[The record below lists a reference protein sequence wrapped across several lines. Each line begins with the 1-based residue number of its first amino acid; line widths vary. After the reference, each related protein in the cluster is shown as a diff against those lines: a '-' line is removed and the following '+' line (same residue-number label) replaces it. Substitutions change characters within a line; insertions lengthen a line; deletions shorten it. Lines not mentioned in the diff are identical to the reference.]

1 MCPNQKI
8 WAGIKRQRSILIARK
23 IQAEITR
30 ELQNSHKNSHKILK
44 DVVPDPVIFCN
55 HNHAEFEQ
63 KNQTYANFDALL
75 MITGSRGLVT
85 NQSK

>member
-1 MCPNQKI
+1 MCPNPKI
-8 WAGIKRQRSILIARK
+8 GAGIKRQRSILIARK

-30 ELQNSHKNSHKILK
+30 ELLNSRKILT
-44 DVVPDPVIFCN
+44 DVVAAPVIFRN

-75 MITGSRGLVT
+75 IITRSRGLVT
-85 NQSK
+85 NKSK

>member
-1 MCPNQKI
+1 MSQPKKI
-8 WAGIKRQRSILIARK
+8 WAGIKRRRSILIARK
-23 IQAEITR
+23 IQAETTR
-30 ELQNSHKNSHKILK
+30 ELQNSHKILK

-75 MITGSRGLVT
+75 IITGSRGLVT